1 MKKDRTLI
9 VILIGI
15 GALVVLS
22 LVLFFTRADNHA
34 YRTATTP
41 DATAYNYILAIMNK
55 DYERAYTYLADLPH
69 KPTYTEF
76 RQAFLSG
83 AVTPGNSGADIGQAS
98 ISGDQA
104 SVILTVY
111 YGYND
116 PFSSRTGMED
126 RAILVNQSG
135 TWKVS
140 SMPTGNYWNYEWY
153 QDLNLQK
160 QP

>member
-22 LVLFFTRADNHA
+22 LVLFFTRPASHA
-34 YRTATTP
+34 YRTGSTP
-41 DATAYNYILAIMNK
+41 DAVAYNYILAIMNK
-55 DYERAYTYLADLPH
+55 DYERAYTYLADLPN
-69 KPTYTEF
+69 KPAYTDF
-76 RQAFLSG
+76 RQVFLTGS
-83 AVTPGNSGADIGQAS
+83 ANPDNSGADIGQVS

-104 SVILTVY
+104 VVILTIY

-126 RAILVNQSG
+126 RAILVNQG
-135 TWKVS
+135 GAWKLS
-140 SMPTGNYWNYEWY
+140 SMPSGNFWNYDWY
-153 QDLNLQK
+153 QNFNQK